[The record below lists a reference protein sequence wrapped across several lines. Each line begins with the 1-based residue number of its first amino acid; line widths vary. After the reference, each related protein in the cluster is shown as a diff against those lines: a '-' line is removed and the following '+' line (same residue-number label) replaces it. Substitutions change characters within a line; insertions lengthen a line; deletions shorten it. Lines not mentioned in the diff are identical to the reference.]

1 MKRTT
6 RLIGSVISATL
17 LLSAAGCATFG
28 EPGGSEIP
36 RNEQT
41 HDGPIGPA
49 DGFHRDEALDPW
61 ADVPAITRLEPA
73 LRTALQSAAAAARAA
88 GTDFWVTSGWRSA
101 RYQQHL
107 LDEAIVTYRSEA
119 EAMKLVQTPE
129 KSKHVTG
136 EAVDV
141 GPTDA
146 NSWMSIHGAE
156 YGLCQVYANEMWH
169 FELLTEPGG
178 TCPRARADAAS

>member
-1 MKRTT
+1 MRTT
-6 RLIGSVISATL
+6 ARLVGAVLSVSIL
-17 LLSAAGCATFG
+17 LGAAGCASPV
-28 EPGGSEIP
+28 ESGGSALP
-36 RNEQT
+36 RGAQPPE
-41 HDGPIGPA
+41 GPIGPD
-49 DGFHRDEALDPW
+49 DGFHHDEAIDPW
-61 ADVPAITRLEPA
+61 ADVPAVTRLDPA
-73 LRTALQSAAAAARAA
+73 LRTALQAAGADARAE
-88 GTDFWVTSGWRSA
+88 GTDFWLTSGWRSA

-136 EAVDV
+136 EAVDI

-178 TCPRARADAAS
+178 VCPQTKEDATS